1 MFYGYSYRN
10 HGVITCSTKPKV
22 YGQRLYRIPFV
33 KISSKFSIIVTKLN
47 QHPYILT
54 NQYLQIDTL

>member
-1 MFYGYSYRN
+1 MVIITETT
-10 HGVITCSTKPKV
+10 GVITCSTKPKV